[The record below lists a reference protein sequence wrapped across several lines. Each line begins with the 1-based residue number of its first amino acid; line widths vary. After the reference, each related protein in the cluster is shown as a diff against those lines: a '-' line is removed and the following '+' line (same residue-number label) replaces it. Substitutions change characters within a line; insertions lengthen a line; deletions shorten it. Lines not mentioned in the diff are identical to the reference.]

1 MEYFKKMMR
10 QFINWVLTDEAQAD
24 IRTDSM
30 ATNYYGNNI
39 TKSKS
44 PFAPIGS
51 NSIDGHNGGLNF
63 TVYSATGGKVVQIR
77 TYDPRSDI
85 SRSTLYVVTD
95 KEDLGQELGHIITV
109 ESLSK

>member
-1 MEYFKKMMR
+1 MEYIKDQIR
-10 QFINWVLTDEAQAD
+10 RLINWANSDNYAMDTDL
-24 IRTDSM
+24 RGYK
-30 ATNYYGNNI
+30 NYANSASNA
-39 TKSKS
+39 KSS
-44 PFAPIGS
+44 PIGS
-51 NSIDGHNGGLNF
+51 YGTSSIDGHTGGMNF

-85 SRSTLYVVTD
+85 ARSTLYVITD

>member
-10 QFINWVLTDEAQAD
+10 QFINWVQTDEAQ
-24 IRTDSM
+24 IGSQIDSM
-30 ATNYYGNNI
+30 ATNYYGNGIAKAKNYY
-39 TKSKS
+39 
-44 PFAPIGS
+44 PVPG
-51 NSIDGHNGGLNF
+51 SIDGHNSGLNF